1 MLYKLQK
8 QISCILLIKETFQDD
23 FLNNST
29 VYTVEFKKQF
39 KRKNVIS
46 FPWDRLKAK
55 FLSNNQESWC
65 IFETLSPESWKHVLP
80 ILQYLSLGRDILII
94 NHCFPWWA
102 CWLCSIRLTLA
113 YHTGGRLVGKTS
125 SLLPLPLHVCRGLI
139 NTRCRPALPLLRV
152 DLS

>member
-8 QISCILLIKETFQDD
+8 QFRIFCWLQKLFKMIFWTIPQCILLN
-23 FLNNST
+23 LRNNS
-29 VYTVEFKKQF
+29 KD
-39 KRKNVIS
+39 KNVNS
-46 FPWDRLKAK
+46 FPWDRLRAK
-55 FLSNNQESWC
+55 FLSNNRESWC

-152 DLS
+152 DRS